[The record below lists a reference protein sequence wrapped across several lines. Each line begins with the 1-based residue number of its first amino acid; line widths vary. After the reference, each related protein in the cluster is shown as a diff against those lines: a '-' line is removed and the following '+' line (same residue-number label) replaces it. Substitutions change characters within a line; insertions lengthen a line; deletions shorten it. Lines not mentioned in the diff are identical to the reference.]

1 MKLPRSPSISSPN
14 AADHGADMSGGPLA
28 PDSAS
33 HNPDPS
39 GRASRR
45 TLLQAGSLVLLLGRQ
60 QIARGA
66 SILAVRV
73 WPAPE
78 YSRVTL
84 ESDTALKARQFFV
97 TSPPRL
103 AVDIEGIDLSPQ
115 LRELVAKV
123 QSDDPNIA
131 GIRVGQNAPG
141 VVRLVLDLKQPA
153 KPQVFALPPV
163 AAYGHRLV
171 FDLYPEV
178 PVDPLANLIAER
190 LKAAPDRTATSAPG
204 SAVAVARNALSSV
217 PRAESPAADPIGELI
232 AQAGG
237 ARAAASP
244 GVKIDLP
251 DVPVE
256 TDVASAILPGKRAA
270 VQVAPAPQAPAV
282 ATSRKTDRLIIVAL
296 DPGHGG
302 EDPGA
307 TGPRGTREKDVVL
320 KVAHLLRDRI
330 NATTVGGNPM
340 RAYLTRDAD
349 YFVPLGTRVQKA
361 QRVQAD
367 LFVSIHADAFT
378 NPAANGASVFALSQS
393 GASSSAARWLANK
406 ENQADLVGGL
416 NERAQDHQVQR
427 ALIDM
432 STTAQIN
439 DSLKLGSVLLGE
451 VGKLGKLH
459 KPRVEQAGFA
469 VLKAPDIPSVLV
481 ETAFISNPDEEQR
494 LASPTYQA
502 QLADALMRG
511 IVSYFG
517 RNPPLARS
525 RSV

>member
-1 MKLPRSPSISSPN
+1 MNPPPLHN
-14 AADHGADMSGGPLA
+14 AHPA
-28 PDSAS
+28 P
-33 HNPDPS
+33 PT
-39 GRASRR
+39 RR
-45 TLLQAGSLVLLLGRQ
+45 TLLQAGSLVLLLGTQ

-66 SILAVRV
+66 TIVAVRV

-84 ESDTALKARQFFV
+84 ESDQPLRAKKFFV
-97 TSPPRL
+97 STPPRL
-103 AVDIEGIDLSPQ
+103 AVDIEGLDLSPE

-123 QSDDPNIA
+123 RPDDPNIA

-141 VVRLVLDLKQPA
+141 VVRLVVDLKQA
-153 KPQVFALPPV
+153 ALPQVFSLAPV

-171 FDLYPEV
+171 FDLYPEN
-178 PVDPLANLIAER
+178 PIDPLEALIAER
-190 LKAAPDRTATSAPG
+190 LRDTGEITPTNPHHEAPPPSW
-204 SAVAVARNALSSV
+204 SL
-217 PRAESPAADPIGELI
+217 EAADPLGELI
-232 AQAGG
+232 A
-237 ARAAASP
+237 RADAP
-244 GVKIDLP
+244 RKP
-251 DVPVE
+251 
-256 TDVASAILPGKRAA
+256 TAA
-270 VQVAPAPQAPAV
+270 VVAPEAPPAPAPITLKAQH
-282 ATSRKTDRLIIVAL
+282 TDRLIIIAL

-307 TGPRGTREKDVVL
+307 VGPAGTREKDVVL
-320 KVAHLLRDRI
+320 KVAHLLRERI

-340 RAYLTRDAD
+340 RAYLTRDGD

-378 NPAANGASVFALSQS
+378 NPDARGASVFALSQN

-416 NERAQDHQVQR
+416 NVRAKDRHVQR

-451 VGKLGKLH
+451 IGNVGKLH

-481 ETAFISNPDEEQR
+481 ETAFISNPQEEAR
-494 LASPTYQA
+494 LRTSAYQE

-511 IVSYFG
+511 IIRYFAK
-517 RNPPLARS
+517 NPPLARS

>member
-1 MKLPRSPSISSPN
+1 MKPTLPNSP
-14 AADHGADMSGGPLA
+14 AGPGTPRTPPTDALVPA
-28 PDSAS
+28 
-33 HNPDPS
+33 H
-39 GRASRR
+39 GRAESPASTRR
-45 TLLQAGSLVLLLGRQ
+45 ALLQASSLVLFLGSH

-66 SILAVRV
+66 TILAVRI

-78 YSRVTL
+78 YSRVTI
-84 ESDTALKARQFFV
+84 ESDGALKARQFFV
-97 TSPPRL
+97 SEPPRL

-123 QSDDPNIA
+123 GKDDPNIA

-141 VVRLVLDLKQPA
+141 VVRMVVDLKHAA
-153 KPQVFALPPV
+153 KPQVFSLPPI
-163 AAYGHRLV
+163 AAYGNRLV

-178 PVDPLANLIAER
+178 AIDPLDSLIAER
-190 LKAAPDRTATSAPG
+190 LKAIGERTAESAPS
-204 SAVAVARNALSSV
+204 SASADATLPLSST
-217 PRAESPAADPIGELI
+217 PRADTNPLNTPDPLGDLI

-237 ARAAASP
+237 ERRAAAPEVRIDMP
-244 GVKIDLP
+244 GASQNP
-251 DVPVE
+251 E
-256 TDVASAILPGKRAA
+256 TTPQGTPGKRPTKPAA
-270 VQVAPAPQAPAV
+270 PEAPSVVTA
-282 ATSRKTDRLIIVAL
+282 RKTDRLIIVAL

-307 TGPRGTREKDVVL
+307 TGPKGTREKDVVL
-320 KVAHLLRDRI
+320 KIAHLLRARI
-330 NATTVGGNPM
+330 NAATVGGNPM
-340 RAYLTRDAD
+340 RAYMTRDAD
-349 YFVPLGTRVQKA
+349 YFVPLGTRVKKA

-378 NPAANGASVFALSQS
+378 NPAARGASVFALSQS

-416 NERAQDHQVQR
+416 NESEQDRHVQR

-481 ETAFISNPDEEQR
+481 ETAFISNPEEEQR
-494 LASPTYQA
+494 LASSAYQE

-511 IVSYFG
+511 IARYFAK
-517 RNPPLARS
+517 NPPLARS